1 MKRLERM
8 KPLWGSGVLLLMVLG
23 CSNPHQNEPAS
34 RTETEPKATP
44 DSYDANNTGKNMADR
59 DSNRPTPGDQ
69 GNNTADL
76 NVTQQI
82 RQALMDEN
90 NLSVTAK
97 NVKVITT
104 GGKVTLRGPVQDAG
118 ERSRIEAIAERIAGA
133 GNVTSQLELETPKS

>member
-1 MKRLERM
+1 M
-8 KPLWGSGVLLLMVLG
+8 KPLSGSGLLLALVLG

-44 DSYDANNTGKNMADR
+44 NSYDANNTGRNTADR
-59 DSNRPTPGDQ
+59 NNAQATPGDQ
-69 GNNTADL
+69 GNNSTDL

-82 RQALMDEN
+82 RQALMDESN
-90 NLSVTAK
+90 RSVTAK

-104 GGKVTLRGPVQDAG
+104 GGKVTLRGPVQDAT